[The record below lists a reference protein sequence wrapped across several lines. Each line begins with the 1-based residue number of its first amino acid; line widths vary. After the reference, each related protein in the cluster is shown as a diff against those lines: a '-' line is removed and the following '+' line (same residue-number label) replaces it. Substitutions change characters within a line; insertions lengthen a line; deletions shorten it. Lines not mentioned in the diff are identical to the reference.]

1 MAVVVQICAIYTI
14 RKIID
19 DMTGSTVNMYA
30 IDLSKAFD
38 KVNRYELYIQF
49 MKRLVQL
56 SY

>member
-38 KVNRYELYIQF
+38 KVNRYALYIQF